1 MLATSNTAGWAAH
14 VADQACPL
22 RVDQAEQGRR
32 APVRVAGQAGPLP
45 VDQAEQ
51 VRLALARVAGQAGPL
66 RVDQVD
72 HRPVGRD
79 ND

>member
-14 VADQACPL
+14 VAGQACPL
-22 RVDQAEQGRR
+22 RVDQAEKGRR
-32 APVRVAGQAGPLP
+32 AS
-45 VDQAEQ
+45 
-51 VRLALARVAGQAGPL
+51 ARVAGQAGPL

-72 HRPVGRD
+72 HLPVGRD